1 MLFPLLASLFVPH
14 ADFGSSVLAAE
25 EKKEK
30 KYKNA
35 KTRQRQAVGA
45 KCGKALEKIQV
56 TLEEELWAESLRAL
70 KDIEASSKTCKSDYE
85 QTQICKFSG
94 YLKFSNQK
102 IDMADSEPVV
112 LLSRFI
118 EGEITLH

>member
-1 MLFPLLASLFVPH
+1 MIGKEIIKISVFFLAMLFPLLASLFVPH
-14 ADFGSSVLAAE
+14 ADFGSSALAAE

-85 QTQICKFSG
+85 QTQI
-94 YLKFSNQK
+94 
-102 IDMADSEPVV
+102 
-112 LLSRFI
+112 
-118 EGEITLH
+118 